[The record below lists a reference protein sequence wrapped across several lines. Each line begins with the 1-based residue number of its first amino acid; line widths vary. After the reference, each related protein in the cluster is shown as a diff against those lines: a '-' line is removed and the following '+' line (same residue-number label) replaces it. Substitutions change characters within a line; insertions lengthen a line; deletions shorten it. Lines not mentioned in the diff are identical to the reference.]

1 MDENTIRCDMGAC
14 PEPARQL
21 ILARAGENMVG
32 NGMAVWT
39 PYFRCG
45 GEHGADE
52 DARRIRSV
60 DSGGQVLVFMGR
72 DPLTAGDVLLMT
84 PAVR

>member
-1 MDENTIRCDMGAC
+1 MDDAIRCDVGAC
-14 PEPARQL
+14 PEPATQL

-39 PYFRCG
+39 TYFRCG
-45 GEHGADE
+45 GEHRADE
-52 DARRIRSV
+52 DSRRIRQV
-60 DSGGQVLVFMGR
+60 DPDGQVMVFLSR
-72 DPLTAGDVLLMT
+72 EPLTANAVLLAH